1 MSPDTVLQRPSFIC
15 FSVSSLSSI
24 LYLDETR
31 QDLNVLPLTTA
42 PLKGMLSVCDIV
54 QDSTLRSPVFKELL
68 AHKWGAEVNSLDFFL
83 LKKGFM

>member
-31 QDLNVLPLTTA
+31 QGLTVLPRLPA
-42 PLKGMLSVCDIV
+42 PFKGMLVCDIV
-54 QDSTLRSPVFKELL
+54 EDSTLRSPVFKESL
-68 AHKWGAEVNSLDFFL
+68 AHKWGAEVNRIDFFL
-83 LKKGFM
+83 PKKGFM